1 MRLLNFFIV
10 LTALIACPPAYSSDS
25 QGQKEM
31 NRITLAD
38 QKYETLFSAKR
49 TPHSTD
55 PEFMNILQNLI
66 FGEVFYIGDLDDK
79 TRELIT
85 VAALT
90 GLQTLPQLKSHVQ
103 AALTVGN
110 SPVEIRETIYQAAPF
125 IGFPRTLN
133 ALAVFNE
140 VLKEKGIQTPLENQT
155 TVTEENRLQE
165 GEKIQSALYGDEVKK
180 AMRSLPEEYQNAV
193 PELLTKFCFSDFYT
207 RKGLTVKQ
215 RELLSFVVLASIGAE
230 KQLSAHVLGN
240 LKAGN
245 SKETLLAAMI
255 QAAPYIGLP
264 NALSAINLIK
274 NTQIDNYQ
282 PIYEK

>member
-1 MRLLNFFIV
+1 MKLFKYIMAAILPFF
-10 LTALIACPPAYSSDS
+10 PAKTDAANT
-25 QGQKEM
+25 EAVM
-31 NRITLAD
+31 NRIQTAE
-38 QKYETLFSAKR
+38 QKYEQLFASKRSAD
-49 TPHSTD
+49 PTD
-55 PEFMNILQNLI
+55 PELMNILQNFI
-66 FGEVFYIGDLDDK
+66 FGEIFYIGSLDDK

-90 GLQTLPQLKSHVQ
+90 TLQTLPQLKAHVN
-103 AALTVGN
+103 AALNVGN
-110 SPVEIRETIYQAAPF
+110 SPVEIREIIYQAAPF

-140 VLKEKGIQTPLENQT
+140 VLQEKGIKTPLENQT

-165 GEKIQSALYGDEVKK
+165 GEKIQSALYGDEVKT

-207 RKGLTVKQ
+207 RTGLTVKQ
-215 RELLSFVVLASIGAE
+215 RELFSFVVLASIGAE